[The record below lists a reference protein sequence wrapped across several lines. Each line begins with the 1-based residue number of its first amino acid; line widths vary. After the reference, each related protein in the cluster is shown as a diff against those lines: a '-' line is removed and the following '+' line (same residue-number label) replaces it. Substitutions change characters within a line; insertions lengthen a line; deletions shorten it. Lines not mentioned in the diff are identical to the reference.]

1 MTATELF
8 QAGQLRAALDAQ
20 LQDVRANPADAG
32 KRAFLF
38 ELAAFA
44 GDWDRA
50 RRQIDA
56 ITYPDPERGAA
67 VEQYKKLLDAED
79 HRRRVFRDGVLPEF
93 LIPPPEWVFPRLE
106 AVNALRAGDTA
117 TAQALLEKSD
127 AAAAPVSALLNGKPA
142 EGLRDCDDLFGPVL
156 EVFAH
161 GAYYWLPL
169 EHVESLA
176 ANPPKFPRDL
186 LWLPVKLTVRDGP
199 AGDAFLPT
207 RYPGTADAADEALKL
222 ARATDWTPEESG
234 PIRGVGLRVLLA
246 GEEAI
251 PVTELRELTTT

>member
-106 AVNALRAGDTA
+106 AVSALRAGDAA

-127 AAAAPVSALLNGKPA
+127 AAAPPVSALLNGTPA
-142 EGLRDCDDLFGPVL
+142 DGLRDCDDLFGPVL

-161 GAYYWLPL
+161 GGYYWLPL
-169 EHVESLA
+169 GQVESLA

-186 LWLPVKLTVRDGP
+186 LWLPVRLTVRNGP
-199 AGDAFLPT
+199 AGDAFIPT
-207 RYPGTADAADEALKL
+207 RYPGTTESADEALKL

-234 PIRGVGLRVLLA
+234 PIRGVGLRLLLV
-246 GEEAI
+246 GDDTE
-251 PVTELRELTTT
+251 PVVNIRELTTE